1 MVEGLQQFQPGTII
15 PNPNSQV
22 PGTPSAKTA
31 ANGIFYG
38 QYHAPIGEYIFP
50 ENVPGTP
57 IPENNFN
64 TIPFLAFGGYQS
76 LSGVQAGVLDPWP
89 SNVPA
94 PAFVCA
100 TPTINGAPYTVAN
113 GGSLKLSG
121 SVTANATT
129 PLTLQWTAG
138 TTPGGTD
145 LNGALTGATTT
156 TPTFSASGL
165 APKAYYLSL
174 IADNPCGTATAST
187 TITVQT
193 APAPAINPIQAQT
206 ITAGSSFTITATS
219 PSNPTPRWSWSQVGG
234 PVTLPFTQTPSP
246 RQRERVV
253 GDHRRTRHRRPP
265 PARTSSAS
273 APRTRTAP
281 RR

>member
-1 MVEGLQQFQPGTII
+1 MRGRWRFRPPCTATVATQKACTPPASGQFIPATREVRAVVEGLPQFQPGTII

-31 ANGIFYG
+31 ANGIYYG

-64 TIPFLAFGGYQS
+64 TIPFLAYGGYQS
-76 LSGVQAGVLDPWP
+76 LTGVQAGVLDPWP

-121 SVTANATT
+121 SVTAERDHPAH
-129 PLTLQWTAG
+129 AAVDG
-138 TTPGGTD
+138 RHHGR
-145 LNGALTGATTT
+145 AA
-156 TPTFSASGL
+156 PT
-165 APKAYYLSL
+165 
-174 IADNPCGTATAST
+174 
-187 TITVQT
+187 
-193 APAPAINPIQAQT
+193 
-206 ITAGSSFTITATS
+206 
-219 PSNPTPRWSWSQVGG
+219 
-234 PVTLPFTQTPSP
+234 
-246 RQRERVV
+246 
-253 GDHRRTRHRRPP
+253 
-265 PARTSSAS
+265 
-273 APRTRTAP
+273 
-281 RR
+281 

>member
-1 MVEGLQQFQPGTII
+1 MIEGLQQFQPGTII

-38 QYHAPIGEYIFP
+38 QYHAPIEEYIFP
-50 ENVPGTP
+50 ENVPGTA

-76 LSGVQAGVLDPWP
+76 LTGVQAGVLNPWP
-89 SNVPA
+89 SSVPA

-121 SVTANATT
+121 SVTAGATT

-138 TTPGGTD
+138 TTAGGTN

-156 TPTFSASGL
+156 TPTFNATGL
-165 APKAYYLSL
+165 APGTYFLSM
-174 IADNPCGTATAST
+174 IADNPCGTATASA
-187 TITVQT
+187 TITVQ
-193 APAPAINPIQAQT
+193 
-206 ITAGSSFTITATS
+206 AGA
-219 PSNPTPRWSWSQVGG
+219 GA
-234 PVTLPFTQTPSP
+234 
-246 RQRERVV
+246 
-253 GDHRRTRHRRPP
+253 GDQPDPGADRDGR
-265 PARTSSAS
+265 
-273 APRTRTAP
+273 
-281 RR
+281 